1 MSPQERVS
9 CKCKP
14 FVVQSIQPA
23 HYAVIMRETK
33 YDSAD
38 DSIFRLHP
46 IPLYQLCYLT
56 LTLPVSTLY
65 IKLCRYLKGFF
76 IITIHQVKTPLLC
89 GVFTGY
95 LCAVWVG
102 GAGDAGG
109 CGGEREGRYGY
120 LHNLSPPAPT
130 PLICTSPKRCILWP
144 GATFNTIPAGQL
156 SAE

>member
-14 FVVQSIQPA
+14 FVVQSILPA
-23 HYAVIMRETK
+23 HYAVIMQGTK

-46 IPLYQLCYLT
+46 IPLCQLCYLT

-76 IITIHQVKTPLLC
+76 IITFGQYTKLKPFYAVCSLVISVLC
-89 GVFTGY
+89 G
-95 LCAVWVG
+95 
-102 GAGDAGG
+102 
-109 CGGEREGRYGY
+109 
-120 LHNLSPPAPT
+120 
-130 PLICTSPKRCILWP
+130 
-144 GATFNTIPAGQL
+144 
-156 SAE
+156 